1 MKRTIDD
8 LICLFSN
15 SLSQYQELFHSAPN
29 QELES
34 TTNIDRYSLEAREK
48 HPKWTAAANLA
59 VLICILNPVELP
71 VPELAEP
78 NMPHIL

>member
-1 MKRTIDD
+1 MI
-8 LICLFSN
+8 LSVSLVIV
-15 SLSQYQELFHSAPN
+15 LSQYQEFFNTAPN

-34 TTNIDRYSLEAREK
+34 TTNIDRYSLETWEK
-48 HPKWTAAANLA
+48 HPQWTAAANLA
-59 VLICILNPVELP
+59 VLICISHPLELP